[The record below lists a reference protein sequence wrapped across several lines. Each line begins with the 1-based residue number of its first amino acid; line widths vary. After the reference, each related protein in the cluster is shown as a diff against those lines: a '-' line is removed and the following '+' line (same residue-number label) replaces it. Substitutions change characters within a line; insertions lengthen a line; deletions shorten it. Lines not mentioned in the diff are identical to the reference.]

1 MKKIIN
7 KKKIIRVILSVIV
20 ILSMFIIPGLLNN
33 FLYFLGIHN
42 NNISSLLCLL
52 IYGNLL
58 ILIYLKEI
66 KEEFLIFKKD
76 FKSCLDTGF
85 KYWMLGIFLMI
96 VSNIIINLII
106 LKGEIAANEELN
118 RQEMLLHPFFTM
130 ISAVLLAPIL
140 EELIFRKSVDKIFNR
155 PLTYVL
161 LSGILFGF
169 AHTIAD
175 LSNPLNLLYI
185 IPYGGL
191 GAAFAI
197 MNYKT
202 KTIFTSIIMHTVHN
216 LLTCTLLLIAL

>member
-7 KKKIIRVILSVIV
+7 NKKIIRAILSIIV
-20 ILSMFIIPGLLNN
+20 ILSMFIVPGLLNN

-42 NNISSLLCLL
+42 NNISSLICLL
-52 IYGNLL
+52 IYGSLL

-66 KEEFLIFKKD
+66 KEEFFIFKKD
-76 FKSCLDTGF
+76 FKNCLDTGF
-85 KYWMLGIFLMI
+85 KYWMLGLFLMI
-96 VSNIIINLII
+96 VSNVIINLII
-106 LKGEIAANEELN
+106 FKGKIATNEELN

-130 ISAVLLAPIL
+130 ISAVLFAPIL
-140 EELIFRKSVDKIFNR
+140 EELIFRKSLDKIFR

-185 IPYGGL
+185 IPYGSL
-191 GAAFAI
+191 GASFAI

-202 KTIFTSIIMHTVHN
+202 KTIFTSIMIHTLHN
-216 LLTCTLLLIAL
+216 LLTCTLLLIVL